1 MLISI
6 LLVAGW
12 GYLEL
17 FHNRYRM
24 TGGLPEETGDSWKD
38 RYRVL
43 RNQDFIL
50 GYSDL
55 RLNPLWVSYR
65 IRKIPPR
72 VSKRSFPRPGRFR
85 KDWRLIWPVEHSDF
99 TASGYDRGHLAP
111 NYAISRLYGRDAQ
124 RDTFLV
130 SNISPQK
137 PDLNRKLWQRL
148 EELAITGFTR
158 RFDTV
163 DVITGPVFDTD
174 TQRLKSWI
182 EIPDQFY
189 KIFLGIDESG
199 RVKSALA
206 FLMPQSATGRE
217 PLTEFVVSIDDIEQQ
232 TKLNF
237 LTQLPATSEERLE
250 KNTDY
255 SSWMSD
261 EESKK
266 QSRY

>member
-1 MLISI
+1 M
-6 LLVAGW
+6 
-12 GYLEL
+12 
-17 FHNRYRM
+17 
-24 TGGLPEETGDSWKD
+24 
-38 RYRVL
+38 L

-65 IRKIPPR
+65 IREIPVR
-72 VSKRSFPRPGRFR
+72 VRKQSFPRPGRFR

-124 RDTFLV
+124 RDTFLM

-137 PDLNRKLWQRL
+137 PALNRKLWQRL

-158 RFDTV
+158 RFDVV
-163 DVITGPVFDTD
+163 DVITGPIFDAD
-174 TQRLKSWI
+174 TQRLQSWI

-189 KIFLGIDESG
+189 KIFLGIGESG
-199 RVKSALA
+199 EVESALA
-206 FLMPQSATGRE
+206 FIMPQTATGRE
-217 PLTEFVVSIDDIEQQ
+217 SLTEFVVSIDDIEQQ
-232 TKLNF
+232 TKLDF
-237 LTQLPATSEERLE
+237 LTQLSAVSEERLE

-255 SSWMSD
+255 SVWMSD
-261 EESKK
+261 KEANKH
-266 QSRY
+266 SRY